1 MKPTTLFQLHSTF
14 IYSNFSKINNF
25 KTDPNFKVSPS
36 ISFVKEFSIIIF

>member
-1 MKPTTLFQLHSTF
+1 MKSTTLFQLTF
-14 IYSNFSKINNF
+14 IFIYPNFSKINNF